1 MHCRPGGDHGAAVSQ
16 PAGGRVAADL
26 VLRGT
31 SELVT
36 MTEAPSAGLGV
47 IPGGALAARDGDIIW
62 VGREADLADAVALAS
77 DGVELD
83 AEGCSVLPGFV
94 DAHTH
99 VPFAGSRADEYT
111 ERLGGVSYADILAR
125 GGGINRTVTATR
137 EATEAD
143 LARLSAARYDSML
156 RHGTT
161 TAEVKSGYGLTTAD
175 EAKQLRAAAVDHPL
189 RREYTFLGAHLTPP
203 EFKGRDDAYL
213 DLVCD
218 EMIPACASLATWCD
232 VFCDE
237 GAFTVAQSRRV
248 LLAGRAAGLGLRIH
262 ADELARSGGS
272 RLAAELGCASA
283 EHLIHA
289 TWEDIAAM
297 KAAGVTPVV
306 LPGTSYTLGV
316 RYAPAR
322 AFLEAGLTI
331 ALATDFNPGSCYS
344 ENLQLMISLACQQM
358 KLTPDEALYAATV
371 GGAVALRRDDVGALA
386 VGKRC
391 DLSVL
396 AAANYR
402 ELPYHFGV
410 NLVDGVVVGGRAV
423 VRGGVRVADP
433 ASA

>member
-1 MHCRPGGDHGAAVSQ
+1 
-16 PAGGRVAADL
+16 
-26 VLRGT
+26 
-31 SELVT
+31 
-36 MTEAPSAGLGV
+36 
-47 IPGGALAARDGDIIW
+47 
-62 VGREADLADAVALAS
+62 
-77 DGVELD
+77 
-83 AEGCSVLPGFV
+83 
-94 DAHTH
+94 
-99 VPFAGSRADEYT
+99 
-111 ERLGGVSYADILAR
+111 
-125 GGGINRTVTATR
+125 
-137 EATEAD
+137 
-143 LARLSAARYDSML
+143 ML

-161 TAEVKSGYGLTTAD
+161 MAEVKSGYGLTTAD
-175 EAKQLRAAAVDHPL
+175 EAKQLRAAAVGHPL

-203 EFKGRDDAYL
+203 EFKDRDDAFI

-218 EMIPACASLATWCD
+218 EMIPACAPLASWCD

-297 KAAGVTPVV
+297 KQAGVTPVV

-316 RYAPAR
+316 QYAPAR

-358 KLTPDEALYAATV
+358 KLTPDEALHAATV
-371 GGAVALRRDDVGALA
+371 GGAVALRRDDVGELA

-391 DLSVL
+391 DVSVL
-396 AAANYR
+396 VAANHR

-410 NLVDGVVVGGRAV
+410 NLVDSVVVGGRV
-423 VRGGVRVADP
+423 VVQGGVRVDG
-433 ASA
+433 SATL